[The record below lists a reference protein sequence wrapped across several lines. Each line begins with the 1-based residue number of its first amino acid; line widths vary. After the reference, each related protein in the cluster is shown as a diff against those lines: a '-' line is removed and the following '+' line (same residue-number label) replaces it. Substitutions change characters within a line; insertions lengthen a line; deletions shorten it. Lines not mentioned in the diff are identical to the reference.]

1 MLPLA
6 RMPHPIRRELE
17 RLGISTLLEL
27 NAPITSKQ
35 LRRIP
40 GLGNGGMDDLL
51 DVCISAL
58 WDIANL
64 PSIDPKQAEDQNKDC
79 AADESVRL
87 RDRFAEIALP
97 VLIREEHNLADG
109 LGPDWINE
117 VAADTYRMADA
128 MLKARGEP
136 TA

>member
-6 RMPHPIRRELE
+6 RMPSPIKKELE
-17 RLGISTLLEL
+17 KLGISTLLEL

-35 LRRIP
+35 LRSMP
-40 GLGNGGMDDLL
+40 GLGNGGMDELL

-64 PSIDPKQAEDQNKDC
+64 PSTNHEQAEDPNKDC
-79 AADESVRL
+79 AAVESTRL

-97 VLIREEHNLADG
+97 VLIREEFNLADG
-109 LGPDWINE
+109 LGPNWINE
-117 VAADTYRMADA
+117 VAADAYRMADA
-128 MLKARGEP
+128 MLKARGGVV
-136 TA
+136 A